1 MTSVVIEIAGEP
13 RGKGRPRF
21 ARSGHTYT
29 PAATRS
35 YKSAI
40 RYAAQEQMNGQP
52 PFEGALE
59 MVLTATFPVPT
70 SWSRRKR
77 EAALTGTIQHIK
89 KPDCDN
95 LLKCVDALNQVVWG
109 TINRSCAPSWSNVM
123 ATGPL

>member
-1 MTSVVIEIAGEP
+1 
-13 RGKGRPRF
+13 
-21 ARSGHTYT
+21 
-29 PAATRS
+29 
-35 YKSAI
+35 
-40 RYAAQEQMNGQP
+40 
-52 PFEGALE
+52 

-109 TINRSCAPSWSNVM
+109 TITGSCAPSWSNVM